1 MDYVIRIIIPAE
13 RNYCYTG
20 SPQLDKLTGCIGHL
34 RGDMDR
40 SGKGFFTSWEDHC
53 GELKTQAFK
62 DEFDDFIN
70 ALRFDERYDGIFKN
84 RSSLSRYCYEHKE
97 SVFAEDFI
105 PQYGFRVDAPE
116 YAYLLRLNPMQGDY
130 NLYIYCYRREML
142 DQHMEKAARGICFLD
157 TSGKERFRIPDGDS
171 IRVTRPDGS
180 HSDHTCRY
188 IDENRAEIGYGVDNL
203 YHMAQFAEWMAR
215 NGNTYVPLR
224 SSLPKQCYSL
234 LLDTGNVV
242 ILKRGETGYY
252 KTDIP
257 HTSKEEARALVE
269 EYNRKLGVT
278 RAQEEAM
285 KGGSMFGFDKPI
297 ADPANYDAQ
306 GQPLKRREKD
316 RGDAR

>member
-1 MDYVIRIIIPAE
+1 MCRGRFFRSPSPHLTPFLPAVPAE
-13 RNYCYTG
+13 
-20 SPQLDKLTGCIGHL
+20 KEI
-34 RGDMDR
+34 
-40 SGKGFFTSWEDHC
+40 
-53 GELKTQAFK
+53 
-62 DEFDDFIN
+62 
-70 ALRFDERYDGIFKN
+70 
-84 RSSLSRYCYEHKE
+84 SLQVHI
-97 SVFAEDFI
+97 V
-105 PQYGFRVDAPE
+105 Q
-116 YAYLLRLNPMQGDY
+116 
-130 NLYIYCYRREML
+130 
-142 DQHMEKAARGICFLD
+142 KAASFSGWCFLFLLLGGL
-157 TSGKERFRIPDGDS
+157 TNEKTLSQKHFRAVGSADLLHRHPRQRHDGL
-171 IRVTRPDGS
+171 
-180 HSDHTCRY
+180 CRRIHRRNCGFVLGG

-316 RGDAR
+316 RGDTR

>member
-1 MDYVIRIIIPAE
+1 MP
-13 RNYCYTG
+13 
-20 SPQLDKLTGCIGHL
+20 
-34 RGDMDR
+34 
-40 SGKGFFTSWEDHC
+40 
-53 GELKTQAFK
+53 
-62 DEFDDFIN
+62 
-70 ALRFDERYDGIFKN
+70 
-84 RSSLSRYCYEHKE
+84 
-97 SVFAEDFI
+97 
-105 PQYGFRVDAPE
+105 
-116 YAYLLRLNPMQGDY
+116 YLLRLNPMQGDY

>member
-1 MDYVIRIIIPAE
+1 
-13 RNYCYTG
+13 
-20 SPQLDKLTGCIGHL
+20 
-34 RGDMDR
+34 
-40 SGKGFFTSWEDHC
+40 
-53 GELKTQAFK
+53 
-62 DEFDDFIN
+62 
-70 ALRFDERYDGIFKN
+70 
-84 RSSLSRYCYEHKE
+84 
-97 SVFAEDFI
+97 
-105 PQYGFRVDAPE
+105 
-116 YAYLLRLNPMQGDY
+116 
-130 NLYIYCYRREML
+130 
-142 DQHMEKAARGICFLD
+142 MEKAARGICFLD

-203 YHMAQFAEWMAR
+203 YHMA
-215 NGNTYVPLR
+215 PLR

>member
-1 MDYVIRIIIPAE
+1 MERRENAGYVIVEALHIGKAEFVIGENPKAPAPYVTWECKDGSNYFWGHYLMTRESAEADLLE
-13 RNYCYTG
+13 RAGTE
-20 SPQLDKLTGCIGHL
+20 L
-34 RGDMDR
+34 RR
-40 SGKGFFTSWEDHC
+40 QQQSRKQ
-53 GELKTQAFK
+53 KNK
-62 DEFDDFIN
+62 D
-70 ALRFDERYDGIFKN
+70 
-84 RSSLSRYCYEHKE
+84 
-97 SVFAEDFI
+97 
-105 PQYGFRVDAPE
+105 VDTPE

-142 DQHMEKAARGICFLD
+142 EQHMEKAARGICFLD
-157 TSGKERFRIPDGDS
+157 ASGKERFRIPDGDS